1 MDARAPSIA
10 HGLRELKEDEV
21 RRLFEER
28 VFERGVRYFEQGR
41 VVRPFIY
48 GDSIMAECRGT
59 LPQNYQVRVDVRGGR
74 LVASCT
80 CPYAF
85 GYCKHMAA
93 VLYGWLKNPGMYKDL
108 GQSESL
114 LKKMDKDTLV
124 EIVVD
129 MIKYDPDAFY
139 VVSLRLLPRAE
150 VKGFV
155 EREMRAIFSR
165 EYVDYLNVRE
175 IVKRLDI
182 FREYSSDVFR
192 SGDFEAAMD
201 ALAPVIE
208 AVVENY
214 TSLDDADGLMRN
226 FFATAMDLYGDV
238 AAAYRLDGERRGFL
252 SRALEWYLEAEW
264 GLERVI
270 MDFLIKEAGR
280 LGELEF
286 MLDLAELKMADYKR
300 SFITMGPTYSEEYE
314 YVEERL
320 ERLEALRAGAMGTVA
335 DKKMS

>member
-1 MDARAPSIA
+1 MDAKTPLMAG
-10 HGLRELKEDEV
+10 GLRDLREDEA
-21 RRLFEER
+21 RRLFEEK
-28 VFERGVRYFEQGR
+28 VFERGARYFEQGR
-41 VVRPFIY
+41 VMMPFIY

-59 LPQNYQVRVDVRGGR
+59 LPENYHVRVDLRGGR

-85 GYCKHMAA
+85 GYCKHIAA
-93 VLYGWLKNPGMYKDL
+93 VLYGWLKNPGAYRDL

-114 LKKMDKDTLV
+114 LKKMDKDSLV
-124 EIVVD
+124 EIVMD
-129 MIKYDPDAFY
+129 MIKYDPDVFY
-139 VVSLRLLPRAE
+139 VVNLRLLPRAE

-175 IVKRLDI
+175 MVKKLDI

-192 SGDFEAAMD
+192 SGDLAAAMD
-201 ALAPVIE
+201 ALVPVIE
-208 AVVENY
+208 AVLENY

-226 FFATAMDLYGDV
+226 FFATAMDLFGDV

-264 GLERVI
+264 GLEQAI
-270 MDFLIKEAGR
+270 GDFLVRQAGR
-280 LGELEF
+280 LKEQKFL
-286 MLDLAELKMADYKR
+286 LNLAELKMSDYKR
-300 SFITMGPTYSEEYE
+300 SFITMGPAYSEEYE

-320 ERLEALRAGAMGTVA
+320 ERLEALRAKLSTLA
-335 DKKMS
+335 DKK